1 MNLLFLSFLSL
12 FGLPFQGK
20 PPVSFIEEFIEFRLK
35 ETTFTVNG
43 NYYFVNN
50 TPSAV
55 SKEINYPFPVS
66 ISTIDSVHVF
76 DLTLGRFL
84 DIKKQA
90 RAISFNLVVL
100 PYDTVKLN
108 IFYQQKGVMDTIHYI
123 LTTTKIWGEPLKKA
137 EYTFETERFRKIKSF
152 SYSPDKST
160 TTDDKQKY
168 FWKKKDFLPER
179 DFLVIL
185 F

>member
-12 FGLPFQGK
+12 FCLPIQVK
-20 PPVSFIEEFIEFRLK
+20 PPVSFIEEFIEFKLK
-35 ETTFTVNG
+35 ETNFTVNG

-50 TPSAV
+50 TAGAV

-66 ISTIDSVHVF
+66 ISAIDSVHVF
-76 DLTLGRFL
+76 DLTLGKFL
-84 DIKKQA
+84 DTKRQANAIK
-90 RAISFNLVVL
+90 FTLVLL

-108 IFYQQKGVMDTIHYI
+108 IFYKQRGVHDTVHYI

-137 EYTFETERFRKIKSF
+137 EYTFETESSRKIKSF
-152 SYSPDKST
+152 SYPPDKST
-160 TTDDKQKY
+160 TTGDKQKY
-168 FWKKKDFLPER
+168 FWKKKDFLPEK
-179 DFLVIL
+179 DFLIIL